1 MKSQHY
7 RIELVTIPDP
17 GISTALAR
25 TSEKMLINKLFS
37 SDRALREGQIVV
49 DWLEA
54 NARYDFE
61 SKARMDYF
69 SDGLLAFENT
79 LAVLKDQSKGDRS
92 YRRPIVSQLDP
103 DAPRREGKPLHDQD
117 VQDQTQM
124 LKTMFL
130 CIRAGLLE
138 TAQELC
144 IKMGQAWRA
153 AALEGWKLFHDPNY
167 EEGERRPDEKL
178 VAGRST
184 NSFFCTDLCNHEF
197 TLYSLVQKKIQNF
210 FLLEM
215 S

>member
-1 MKSQHY
+1 
-7 RIELVTIPDP
+7 
-17 GISTALAR
+17 
-25 TSEKMLINKLFS
+25 MLINKLFS

-178 VAGRST
+178 VAGLST
-184 NSFFCTDLCNHEF
+184 ISFFSH
-197 TLYSLVQKKIQNF
+197 
-210 FLLEM
+210 
-215 S
+215 